1 MTREERLYCRRVSMF
16 VIRQYVE
23 RAKRAETETQR
34 AYALSR
40 ARYWLDQ
47 LGPLESIEELELQ
60 DAIATIN
67 ELSAKKT
74 A

>member
-1 MTREERLYCRRVSMF
+1 MTRDERLECRRVSIF
-16 VIRQYVE
+16 VIRQYAD
-23 RAKRAETETQR
+23 RAKNDAAETLR

-60 DAIATIN
+60 DAIAAIN
-67 ELSAKKT
+67 ELKYAQVS
-74 A
+74 

>member
-16 VIRQYVE
+16 VIRQYAE
-23 RAKRAETETQR
+23 RAKKDAAETLR
-34 AYALSR
+34 AYALNR

-47 LGPLESIEELELQ
+47 LRPLESIEELELE
-60 DAIATIN
+60 DAIAAIN